1 MSRNPLVEQLILTSL
16 VAFLLVVSL
25 LGLAVGIGL
34 IARSPAMLRFIG
46 VMNRWVSTRRALK
59 PLEVPRNIEV
69 STPSAGRWL
78 GLALVVLGAYSFVV
92 LALKIGA
99 WRGSSPLAG
108 IAIDFARWFLIVG
121 TFAGVVTG
129 ILLLFFPGAWRSVEL
144 HANRWYS
151 TRRLVAAGDQMHL
164 PLDRIVEAFPRSSG
178 LVIAAL
184 SLISIVASGILLFWP
199 ALALR

>member
-16 VAFLLVVSL
+16 VAFLFVVSL
-25 LGLAVGIGL
+25 LGFAVGIGL

-69 STPSAGRWL
+69 STSRGGRWL

-99 WRGSSPLAG
+99 YRVGSPLAG
-108 IAIDFARWFLIVG
+108 IAIDFALWFLIVG
-121 TFAGVVTG
+121 SFAGVATG

-151 TRRLVAAGDQMHL
+151 TRRLVAAGDTMHL
-164 PLDRIVEAFPRSSG
+164 PLERIVEAFPRTSG
-178 LVIAAL
+178 CVIGAL
-184 SLISIVASGILLFWP
+184 SLVSTVASGLLLFSG
-199 ALALR
+199 RI